1 MTSITIRN
9 IDENVKQALLI
20 RASKNGWSLEQE
32 TRSLLEDAITKNFTF
47 KKQSLSF
54 AERINQKFKDLDADE
69 LVFPKRQT
77 ARELPEV

>member
-9 IDENVKQALLI
+9 IDEDIKQELLI

-32 TRSLLEDAITKNFTF
+32 IRSLLQDAIAKHFTF
-47 KKQSLSF
+47 RKQPLSF
-54 AERINQKFKDLDADE
+54 AERINQRFQDLDADE
-69 LVFPKRQT
+69 LVFPERQA